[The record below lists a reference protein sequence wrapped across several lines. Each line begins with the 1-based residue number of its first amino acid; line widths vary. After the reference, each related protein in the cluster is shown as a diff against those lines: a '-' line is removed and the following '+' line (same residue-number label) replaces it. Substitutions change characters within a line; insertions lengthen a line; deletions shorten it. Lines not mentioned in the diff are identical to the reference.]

1 MHCLREVG
9 PPGEFSAYGGMPT
22 LRSATA
28 EPSNYSRSFFYV
40 TREPDVKQQQKKH
53 SSVLDRDRVKSAKP
67 FFVCVCV
74 SFLLSF
80 FPDFSSF
87 FAYITIRFVLHFT
100 RSLFLKQQGD
110 FSLSQ
115 F

>member
-87 FAYITIRFVLHFT
+87 SHSKFLPTLPFD
-100 RSLFLKQQGD
+100 LFCTLQEV
-110 FSLSQ
+110 F